1 MAYHAEFAITTTFPD
16 LTSQNVGYGNVAVR
30 KREKE
35 SKHFMHRHTHFLTN
49 PHNTPT
55 SCPTSSD
62 LYAIGLVD
70 LQVAIVV
77 MLYFSGGSRGLAGG
91 ATAPPFCFAA
101 ILFFTRSLGVDN

>member
-1 MAYHAEFAITTTFPD
+1 MYVQRAYYAEFAIKTTFPD
-16 LTSQNVGYGNVAVR
+16 PTSQNVGYGNVAVG
-30 KREKE
+30 KVK
-35 SKHFMHRHTHFLTN
+35 KKNIHFMDKHTHFLTH

-77 MLYFSGGSRGLAGG
+77 TLYLKHA
-91 ATAPPFCFAA
+91 
-101 ILFFTRSLGVDN
+101 